1 MWRVAVSQMGLLALI
16 RLLLMVSFSSAFII
30 NRRRLANDDPD
41 VDWVLSMATKIK
53 GDHISEVMCLGINFT
68 TSVQSTSN
76 TVGSTTVFLL
86 GHTFEKSSVASRQLA
101 SLFSAR
107 TIIPSQPI
115 LLVLLI
121 SPDCNDAYLGRW
133 PKESF
138 SPSLFSSLDYAQVS
152 TNG

>member
-30 NRRRLANDDPD
+30 NRRRLANDDAD

-53 GDHISEVMCLGINFT
+53 GDHISEVMCLGINFA

-76 TVGSTTVFLL
+76 TVGSTAVFLL
-86 GHTFEKSSVASRQLA
+86 GHIFEKSSVASRQLT

-121 SPDCNDAYLGRW
+121 SPDGNDAYLGRR

-138 SPSLFSSLDYAQVS
+138 SSSLFSSLDYPQVS